1 MSDVQTYNLE
11 ARTTRGKQWLEFAA
25 KVAEHIDNYTV
36 PQYGD
41 SPDDLIQTIPWQTCV
56 GSMQRYCARAGRNA
70 RPGQDKR
77 DMMKLAHYAQIVH
90 DKFNDEDINDE

>member
-1 MSDVQTYNLE
+1 MSNVHKFTLE
-11 ARTTRGKQWLEFAA
+11 AHTERGKLWLEFAA
-25 KVAEHIDNYTV
+25 KVVEHIDNYTV

-41 SPDDLIQTIPWQTCV
+41 CPGDLVQTIPWQTCV

-70 RPGQDKR
+70 RPGQDEL

-90 DKFNDEDINDE
+90 DKFNEEDNDDE